1 MHSVKYSDE
10 QRLRKIYDY
19 AGKLCVYIK
28 QHNITKENLIN
39 DYTLQW
45 LVTTPL
51 YNIGEQVYYLS
62 KEYKE
67 QHNDIPWSM
76 ISGLRHRLVHDYDG
90 TNWNIIADVIVDE
103 LPSLLKQ
110 IDELS
115 K

>member
-1 MHSVKYSDE
+1 M
-10 QRLRKIYDY
+10 
-19 AGKLCVYIK
+19 

-67 QHNDIPWSM
+67 QNSDIPWSM
-76 ISGLRHRLVHDYDG
+76 ISGLRHRLVHDYAG
-90 TNWNIIADVIVDE
+90 TNWNIIADVIIDE

-110 IDELS
+110 IEDLP